1 MATAAY
7 ACMTC
12 ACTDSYNRH
21 ADKMMARAES
31 LMDEHPDSAMTLLD
45 SIDSKLLRGE
55 RRRALHG
62 LLSTQARDKNYID
75 QTSDSIMAPVTEY
88 FDRTGDRYHR
98 MLAHYY
104 MAKIYYYRKEY
115 PASTQEVETAMECLS
130 QDMPDESFWRARMYN
145 DIAEMSY
152 MTSNHAYSIAI
163 RKKAIHM
170 FDSLKLY
177 AWKTDA
183 YLSLIKSYQAYQ
195 NWDKTD
201 YMIDSV
207 RDKCT
212 TKYHDM
218 NYKLVLIHSLT
229 HKKEWE
235 KAADL
240 YVLLCDSTDEYDIDS
255 YDYAYIS
262 YLKTQ
267 LGDSVSARKWLEK
280 AYSITKNR
288 EDTLNILHF
297 LFMNHLAVNPDK
309 ALHELFEKYYR
320 LGNRES
326 QFRISNHVA
335 VGSNEYHRDKAEMEH
350 MHAELSKNRL
360 IIAIICLILTVL
372 TAMLVFSRFRQRK
385 TSELNELAVLNNTL
399 RNDISVLND
408 NLLANSRMTQEATA
422 SLCATLTIGIDR
434 INKISKKK
442 LAADREFEIRNC
454 ATQAC
459 RKTIPLSQT
468 EKSFLNEFSKMI
480 SSLNS
485 PLVYGILEKTLNAT
499 EDGIMHDFRNDFKSL
514 PEKDLQ
520 FATLIFSK
528 MSSHTICIVLDI
540 PNLETFRTRKSRL
553 KKVIEQSHAQKR
565 DIYLQ
570 KFSKQ
575 ADTGS

>member
-1 MATAAY
+1 
-7 ACMTC
+7 MTC

-31 LMDEHPDSAMTLLD
+31 LMEELPDSAMTLLD

-88 FDRTGDRYHR
+88 FDRTDDRYHR

-104 MAKIYYYRKEY
+104 MAKIYYYKNEY
-115 PASTQEVETAMECLS
+115 PASVLEIEKNLEFLS
-130 QDMPDESFWRARMYN
+130 HDIPNESYWRARMYN
-145 DIAEMSY
+145 DIATMYFDISDY
-152 MTSNHAYSIAI
+152 TNSVVM
-163 RKKAIHM
+163 RQKAIHL

-177 AWKTDA
+177 SWKTDA
-183 YLSLIKSYQAYQ
+183 YLFLIRSYQSLREWEKTYQ
-195 NWDKTD
+195 
-201 YMIDSV
+201 MIDSV
-207 RDKCT
+207 SDKCT
-212 TKYHDM
+212 NQIHRNTYNTILVHD
-218 NYKLVLIHSLT
+218 LA
-229 HKKEWE
+229 HKKEWK
-235 KAADL
+235 KAADM
-240 YVLLCDSTDEYDIDS
+240 YIQLCDSTDGYDINS

-267 LGDSVSARKWLEK
+267 LGDSIAARKWLEK
-280 AYSITKNR
+280 AYSIIKNR
-288 EDTLNILHF
+288 EDTLNISHF
-297 LFMNHLAVNPDK
+297 LLMSRMATNSDRKL
-309 ALHELFEKYYR
+309 LELFENKHFYE
-320 LGNRES
+320 NQES
-326 QFRISNHVA
+326 LFRISNHVA
-335 VGSNEYHRDKAEMEH
+335 VGSNEYNRDKAEMEH

-442 LAADREFEIRNC
+442 LAADREFEIRDC
-454 ATQAC
+454 ATQAG
-459 RKTIPLSQT
+459 RKTTPLSRT

-485 PLVYGILEKTLNAT
+485 PLVYDILEKTLNTT
-499 EDGIMHDFRNDFKSL
+499 ENDIMHDFRNDFKSL

-570 KFSKQ
+570 KFSNKT
-575 ADTGS
+575 DTGS

>member
-1 MATAAY
+1 
-7 ACMTC
+7 
-12 ACTDSYNRH
+12 
-21 ADKMMARAES
+21 
-31 LMDEHPDSAMTLLD
+31 
-45 SIDSKLLRGE
+45 
-55 RRRALHG
+55 
-62 LLSTQARDKNYID
+62 
-75 QTSDSIMAPVTEY
+75 
-88 FDRTGDRYHR
+88 
-98 MLAHYY
+98 
-104 MAKIYYYRKEY
+104 
-115 PASTQEVETAMECLS
+115 
-130 QDMPDESFWRARMYN
+130 
-145 DIAEMSY
+145 
-152 MTSNHAYSIAI
+152 
-163 RKKAIHM
+163 
-170 FDSLKLY
+170 
-177 AWKTDA
+177 
-183 YLSLIKSYQAYQ
+183 
-195 NWDKTD
+195 
-201 YMIDSV
+201 
-207 RDKCT
+207 
-212 TKYHDM
+212 
-218 NYKLVLIHSLT
+218 
-229 HKKEWE
+229 
-235 KAADL
+235 
-240 YVLLCDSTDEYDIDS
+240 
-255 YDYAYIS
+255 
-262 YLKTQ
+262 
-267 LGDSVSARKWLEK
+267 
-280 AYSITKNR
+280 
-288 EDTLNILHF
+288 
-297 LFMNHLAVNPDK
+297 
-309 ALHELFEKYYR
+309 
-320 LGNRES
+320 
-326 QFRISNHVA
+326 
-335 VGSNEYHRDKAEMEH
+335 

-360 IIAIICLILTVL
+360 IIAVICFILTVL
-372 TAMLVFSRFRQRK
+372 TALLVFSRFRQRK